1 MGKTGL
7 AYGKAINRLV
17 SCHPSYSFRVNPCC
31 NMGRAL
37 QDGRRFYAVNLSR
50 IAMAS
55 FTSQVSQVCF
65 VWASR
70 FLITCVVLL
79 TGCAVISSP
88 NGMKKPQ
95 SAMADMPPI
104 VFVHGN
110 GDTAALWQT
119 TLWRFESNGWPRSRL
134 HAIEVP
140 YPLARDEDAKP
151 QAGRTSTAEHAAYLS
166 AEVDKVLAA
175 TGASH
180 VVLFANSRGGY
191 AVRNYIQNGG
201 GAAKV
206 SHAILSGVPNHGVWA
221 IKGFREGSEFSGTG
235 AFLTA
240 LNAAKTADGDEVTGP
255 VKWLTIRSDNN
266 DKFAQPDGL
275 WIGAKGTPTNV
286 TFAGPA
292 LKGATNAVIPRLDHR
307 ETAFS
312 PAAFLTAYSFIK
324 GIGPQYPAVVPE
336 AVVVLNGKVTGLG
349 VNSGD
354 AKSGNFVNNLPVPDA
369 TVQIFATDG
378 SGARA
383 GGAVHTKRV
392 GADGQWGPFTA
403 QQGVAYEF
411 VITAAGY
418 STTHIYRSPFAR
430 SSDVV
435 HLRAERM
442 AEADRANP
450 AAKAIVTFFRPRGY
464 FDAQRDKMSFD
475 GSTQLP
481 GVPPVGAGI
490 ASSKKLIPQLELR
503 SITAEFNG
511 ERVAGQTW
519 PTAENHVVVLEL
531 TY

>member
-1 MGKTGL
+1 MT
-7 AYGKAINRLV
+7 
-17 SCHPSYSFRVNPCC
+17 F
-31 NMGRAL
+31 
-37 QDGRRFYAVNLSR
+37 
-50 IAMAS
+50 
-55 FTSQVSQVCF
+55 FTSQL
-65 VWASR
+65 SR
-70 FLITCVVLL
+70 LIITCALL
-79 TGCAVISSP
+79 LSGCAMISSP
-88 NGMKKPQ
+88 NGMNKSQPT
-95 SAMADMPPI
+95 MADMPPI

-119 TLWRFESNGWPRSRL
+119 TLWRFESNGWPRNRL

-175 TGASH
+175 TGARQ
-180 VVLFANSRGGY
+180 VVLLANSRGGY
-191 AVRNYIQNGG
+191 AVRNYIQNGSG
-201 GAAKV
+201 SAKV

-235 AFLTA
+235 AFLTG
-240 LNAAKTADGDEVTGP
+240 LNTAKNANGDEVTGP

-286 TFAGPA
+286 TFAGPE
-292 LKGATNAVIPRLDHR
+292 LKGATNAVIARLDHR

-324 GIGPQYPAVVPE
+324 GVGPQHPAIVPE

-349 VNSGD
+349 VSSGD

-369 TVQIFATDG
+369 QVQIFATDS
-378 SGARA
+378 SGARLGNA
-383 GGAVHTKRV
+383 AHTKRV
-392 GADGQWGPFTA
+392 GADGQWGPFAA

-411 VITAAGY
+411 VITAVGY
-418 STTHIYRSPFAR
+418 STTHIYRSPFPR

-435 HLRAERM
+435 HLRTERM

-475 GSTQLP
+475 GSAQLP

-490 ASSKKLIPQLELR
+490 ASSKKLLPQTELR
-503 SITAEFNG
+503 SIVAEFNG
-511 ERVAGQTW
+511 ERISGQTW
-519 PTAENHVVVLEL
+519 PAAENHVVVLEL